1 MTFRT
6 AGIAI
11 AAIALSTG
19 LSGCGGGQSVAEACK
34 VAEKEVKEAT
44 AALGTID
51 PTDQEAAGANIDAMA
66 KALEDTQA
74 KIDNKEVS
82 DAIGGL
88 ADEFKKLEPILAE
101 VQDAGTDVE
110 KLQAA
115 STEMSTLSKSIQEKG
130 DKIDQLCN

>member
-1 MTFRT
+1 MPTDP
-6 AGIAI
+6 
-11 AAIALSTG
+11 AA
-19 LSGCGGGQSVAEACK
+19 
-34 VAEKEVKEAT
+34 AT
-44 AALGTID
+44 ANL
-51 PTDQEAAGANIDAMA
+51 DAMA
-66 KALEDTQA
+66 KVLEDTQA